1 MRSNSSA
8 NGVRIHVASQRGGL
22 SPHQKFVFLR
32 WSVPKFASNRSFQVR
47 PRRNL
52 PAPARGDPESWRRMW
67 LHARDLGTPRALHST
82 HGHIGGGTALCAFEG
97 GRPHSTRE
105 SIHIGPGPVG
115 MGSPSTRLCTP
126 DTVVGEKVN
135 CAHNPFLF
143 ATGYVGG
150 VGVEAPKSGQG
161 RERLLLPPE
170 LFGALAEPAHPS
182 HPSPAIPCP
191 RALITP
197 LSPSSQP

>member
-1 MRSNSSA
+1 MERA
-8 NGVRIHVASQRGGL
+8 QVRL
-22 SPHQKFVFLR
+22 KPFFL
-32 WSVPKFASNRSFQVR
+32 VR

-67 LHARDLGTPRALHST
+67 PHARDLGTPRALHST

-105 SIHIGPGPVG
+105 SIHMGPGPVG
-115 MGSPSTRLCTP
+115 MGSPLTRLCTP
-126 DTVVGEKVN
+126 DTVVVEKLN
-135 CAHNPFLF
+135 FSHNPFLF